1 MKDSLQNNYGAT
13 FKRSPVFYIL
23 TRIVILFFMIIII
36 FPLLYTLSLSV
47 RSPDTV
53 YSARYFLIPYE
64 FSLQNYY
71 DAFFYAEERL
81 KVSFPRMFLNSV
93 IVTTSSVFLI
103 ISLSIFAAFSFSHL
117 RFPMKESLYNVMI
130 ASVAM
135 PAQVLLI
142 PLFYLLIYFGIINTY
157 TAVILAY
164 AGFLIPIGI
173 LILRMFFEQIPG
185 ELTEAGIVDGAS
197 DFQLLMR
204 ILLPLA
210 NPAIATCVILLFL
223 DTWNEF
229 IYAMIFMQDPTIH
242 TVPVGLAKI
251 GTSRY
256 HINIGTYSASVMITI
271 IPVMLIFAIFQR
283 WFIAGMTMGALKH

>member
-1 MKDSLQNNYGAT
+1 MEGSLKNNYGAT
-13 FKRSPVFYIL
+13 FKRSPVFYVL
-23 TRIVILFFMIIII
+23 TRVVILFFIIIII

-53 YSARYFLIPYE
+53 YSAKYFLIPYE

-81 KVSFPRMFLNSV
+81 KVSFPRMFLNSI
-93 IVTTSSVFLI
+93 IVTSSSVILI

-185 ELTEAGIVDGAS
+185 ELTEAGIVDGAT
-197 DFQLLMR
+197 DYQLLIR

-210 NPAIATCVILLFL
+210 KPAIATCVILLFL

-271 IPVMLIFAIFQR
+271 IPVMIIFAIFQR

>member
-1 MKDSLQNNYGAT
+1 MENSLKNNYGAS

-23 TRIVILFFMIIII
+23 TRVVILFFVIIII
-36 FPLLYTLSLSV
+36 FPLLYTFSLSI

-53 YSARYFLIPYE
+53 YSAKFFLIPYE

-71 DAFFYAEERL
+71 DAFFYAEEKL
-81 KVSFPRMFLNSV
+81 KVSFPRMFLNSI
-93 IVTTSSVFLI
+93 IVTTTSVLLI
-103 ISLSIFAAFSFSHL
+103 IMLSIFAAFSFSHL

-157 TAVILAY
+157 MAVILAY

-173 LILRMFFEQIPG
+173 LILRMFFEQVPN
-185 ELTEAGIVDGAS
+185 ELTEAGIVDGAG
-197 DFQLLMR
+197 DFQLLTR

-210 NPAIATCVILLFL
+210 KPAIATCVILLFL

-229 IYAMIFMQDPTIH
+229 IYAMIFMQDATIH

-256 HINIGTYSASVMITI
+256 HINIGTYSASVMVSI
-271 IPVMLIFAIFQR
+271 IPVLIIFAVFQR

>member
-1 MKDSLQNNYGAT
+1 MKDAINNNYGAS
-13 FKRSPVFYIL
+13 FKRSPIFFIL
-23 TRIVILFFMIIII
+23 TRVVILFFLVIIL

-47 RSPDTV
+47 RSPETV
-53 YSARYFLIPYE
+53 YSAKYFLIPYE

-81 KVSFPRMFLNSV
+81 KVSFPRMFLNSI
-93 IVTTSSVFLI
+93 IVTTSSVTLI
-103 ISLSIFAAFSFSHL
+103 IALSIFAAFSFSHL

-157 TAVILAY
+157 SAVILVY

-173 LILRMFFEQIPG
+173 LILRMFFEQIPK

-197 DFQLLMR
+197 DFQLLLR

-210 NPAIATCVILLFL
+210 KPAIATCVILLFL

>member
-1 MKDSLQNNYGAT
+1 MDKSLKTNYGAT
-13 FKRSPVFYIL
+13 FKRSPIFYIL
-23 TRIVILFFMIIII
+23 TRVVILFFIIIII

-53 YSARYFLIPYE
+53 YSAKYFLIPYE
-64 FSLQNYY
+64 FSLQNYF

-81 KVSFPRMFLNSV
+81 KVSFPRMFLNSI
-93 IVTTSSVFLI
+93 IVTTSSVILI
-103 ISLSIFAAFSFSHL
+103 ITLSIFAAFSFSHL

-210 NPAIATCVILLFL
+210 KPAIATCVILLFL

-271 IPVMLIFAIFQR
+271 IPVMVIFAVFQR

>member
-1 MKDSLQNNYGAT
+1 MENLKKNNYGVT
-13 FKRSPVFYIL
+13 FKRSPIFYIV
-23 TRIVILFFMIIII
+23 TRIVVIFFMIIII
-36 FPLLYTLSLSV
+36 FPLLYTLSLSI

-64 FSLQNYY
+64 FSFQNYI
-71 DAFFYAEERL
+71 DAFVNAEQRL
-81 KVSFPRMFLNSV
+81 KVSFPRMFLNSI
-93 IVTTSSVFLI
+93 IVTSLSVSLI
-103 ISLSIFAAFSFSHL
+103 ITLSIFSAFAFSHL
-117 RFPMKESLYNVMI
+117 RFPLKEGLYNVMI

-142 PLFYLLIYFGIINTY
+142 PLFYIFIYLGIINTY
-157 TAVILAY
+157 SAVILAY

-173 LILRMFFEQIPG
+173 LILRMFYEQIPR
-185 ELTEAGIVDGAS
+185 ELTEAGTVDGAS
-197 DFQLLMR
+197 DFQLLIR

-210 NPAIATCVILLFL
+210 KPAIATCIILLFL

-229 IYAMIFMQDPTIH
+229 VYAMIFMQDSTIH

-256 HINIGTYSASVMITI
+256 HVNIGTYSASVMITI

-283 WFIAGMTMGALKH
+283 WFIAGITMGALKH

>member
-1 MKDSLQNNYGAT
+1 MKDSINNNYGAN
-13 FKRSPVFYIL
+13 FKRSPVFFIL
-23 TRIVILFFMIIII
+23 TRVVILFFLIIII
-36 FPLLYTLSLSV
+36 FPLLYTLSLSI

-53 YSARYFLIPYE
+53 YSAKYFLIPYE

-81 KVSFPRMFLNSV
+81 KVSFPRMFLNSI
-93 IVTTSSVFLI
+93 IVTTSSVTLI
-103 ISLSIFAAFSFSHL
+103 IALSIFAAFSFSHL

-157 TAVILAY
+157 SAVILAY

-173 LILRMFFEQIPG
+173 LILRMFFEQIPK

-197 DFQLLMR
+197 DFQLLLK

-210 NPAIATCVILLFL
+210 KPAIATCVILLFL

>member
-1 MKDSLQNNYGAT
+1 MQDSLKNNYGAT
-13 FKRSPVFYIL
+13 FKRSPIFFIL
-23 TRIVILFFMIIII
+23 TRVVILFFIIIII

-81 KVSFPRMFLNSV
+81 KVSFPKMFLNSV
-93 IVTTSSVFLI
+93 IVTTSSVILI
-103 ISLSIFAAFSFSHL
+103 ITLSIFAAFSFSHL

-185 ELTEAGIVDGAS
+185 ELTEAGIVDGAT

-210 NPAIATCVILLFL
+210 KPAIATCVILLFL

>member
-1 MKDSLQNNYGAT
+1 MKDSLENNYGAT

-210 NPAIATCVILLFL
+210 KPAIATCVILLFL

>member
-1 MKDSLQNNYGAT
+1 MIDSLQNNYGAT

-210 NPAIATCVILLFL
+210 KPAIATCVILLFL

>member
-1 MKDSLQNNYGAT
+1 MKDSLKNNYGAT

-53 YSARYFLIPYE
+53 YSARYFLLPYE

-81 KVSFPRMFLNSV
+81 KVSFPRMFLNSI
-93 IVTTSSVFLI
+93 IVTTSSVILI
-103 ISLSIFAAFSFSHL
+103 IILSIFAAFSFSHL

-142 PLFYLLIYFGIINTY
+142 PLFYLLIFFGIINTY

-185 ELTEAGIVDGAS
+185 EMTEAGIVDGAT

-210 NPAIATCVILLFL
+210 KPAIATCVILLFL

-229 IYAMIFMQDPTIH
+229 IYAMIFMQDPNIH

>member
-1 MKDSLQNNYGAT
+1 MEGSLKNNYGAT
-13 FKRSPVFYIL
+13 FKRSPVFYVL
-23 TRIVILFFMIIII
+23 TRVVILFFIIIII

-53 YSARYFLIPYE
+53 YSAKYFLIPYE
-64 FSLQNYY
+64 FSFQNYY

-81 KVSFPRMFLNSV
+81 KVSFPRMFLNSI
-93 IVTTSSVFLI
+93 IVTSSSVILI

-185 ELTEAGIVDGAS
+185 ELTEAGIVDGAT
-197 DFQLLMR
+197 DYQLLIR

-210 NPAIATCVILLFL
+210 KPAIATCVILLFL

-271 IPVMLIFAIFQR
+271 IPVMIIFAIFQR

>member
-1 MKDSLQNNYGAT
+1 MEGSLKNNYGAT
-13 FKRSPVFYIL
+13 FKRSPVFFIL
-23 TRIVILFFMIIII
+23 TRVVILFFIIIII

-53 YSARYFLIPYE
+53 YSAKYFLIPYE
-64 FSLQNYY
+64 FSVQNYY

-81 KVSFPRMFLNSV
+81 KVSFPRMFLNSI
-93 IVTTSSVFLI
+93 IVTTSSVILI
-103 ISLSIFAAFSFSHL
+103 ITLSIFAAFSFSHL

-142 PLFYLLIYFGIINTY
+142 PLFYLLIFFGIINTY

-185 ELTEAGIVDGAS
+185 ELTEAGIVDGAT
-197 DFQLLMR
+197 DFQLLIR

-210 NPAIATCVILLFL
+210 KPAIATCVILLFL

>member
-1 MKDSLQNNYGAT
+1 MKDAINNNYGASL
-13 FKRSPVFYIL
+13 KRSPIFFIL
-23 TRIVILFFMIIII
+23 TRVVILFFLVIIL

-47 RSPDTV
+47 RSPETV
-53 YSARYFLIPYE
+53 YSAKYFLIPYE

-81 KVSFPRMFLNSV
+81 KVSFPRMFLNSI
-93 IVTTSSVFLI
+93 IVTTSSVTLI
-103 ISLSIFAAFSFSHL
+103 IALSIFAAFSFSHL

-173 LILRMFFEQIPG
+173 LILRMFFEQIPK

-197 DFQLLMR
+197 DFQLLLK

-210 NPAIATCVILLFL
+210 KPAIATCVILLFL

>member
-1 MKDSLQNNYGAT
+1 MEDTLKNSYGAT

-23 TRIVILFFMIIII
+23 TRVVILFFLIIII

-53 YSARYFLIPYE
+53 YSAKYFLIPYE

-81 KVSFPRMFLNSV
+81 KVSFPKMFLNSM
-93 IVTTSSVFLI
+93 IVTTSSVVLI
-103 ISLSIFAAFSFSHL
+103 ITLSIFAAFSFSHL

-157 TAVILAY
+157 TAVVLAY

-173 LILRMFFEQIPG
+173 LILRMFFEQIPK
-185 ELTEAGIVDGAS
+185 ELTEAGIVDGAT
-197 DFQLLMR
+197 DFQLLLR

-210 NPAIATCVILLFL
+210 KPAIATCVILLFL
-223 DTWNEF
+223 DTWNDF

>member
-1 MKDSLQNNYGAT
+1 MQESLKNNYGAT
-13 FKRSPVFYIL
+13 FKRSPVFFIL
-23 TRIVILFFMIIII
+23 TRVVILFFIVIII

-81 KVSFPRMFLNSV
+81 KVSFPRMFLNSM
-93 IVTTSSVFLI
+93 IVTTSSVILI
-103 ISLSIFAAFSFSHL
+103 ITLSIFAAFSFSHL

-173 LILRMFFEQIPG
+173 LILRMFFEQIPK
-185 ELTEAGIVDGAS
+185 ELTEAGIVDGAT
-197 DFQLLMR
+197 DFQLLLR
-204 ILLPLA
+204 VLLPLA
-210 NPAIATCVILLFL
+210 KPAIATCVILLFL

-271 IPVMLIFAIFQR
+271 IPVMLIFAFFQR

>member
-185 ELTEAGIVDGAS
+185 ELTEAGIVDGAN

-210 NPAIATCVILLFL
+210 KPAIATCVILLFL
-223 DTWNEF
+223 DTWNDF

>member
-1 MKDSLQNNYGAT
+1 MNDSLQNNYGAT

-210 NPAIATCVILLFL
+210 KPAIATCVILLFL

>member
-1 MKDSLQNNYGAT
+1 MEGSLKNNYGAT
-13 FKRSPVFYIL
+13 FKRSPIFFIL
-23 TRIVILFFMIIII
+23 TRVVILFFLIIII

-81 KVSFPRMFLNSV
+81 KVSFPRMFLNSI
-93 IVTTSSVFLI
+93 IVTSSSVILI
-103 ISLSIFAAFSFSHL
+103 ITLSIFAAFSFSHL
-117 RFPMKESLYNVMI
+117 RFPMKEGLYNIMI

-142 PLFYLLIYFGIINTY
+142 PLFYLLIFFGIINTY

-185 ELTEAGIVDGAS
+185 ELNEAGIVDGAT
-197 DFQLLMR
+197 DLQLLIK

-210 NPAIATCVILLFL
+210 KPAIATCIILLFL

-283 WFIAGMTMGALKH
+283 WFIAGITMGALKH

>member
-1 MKDSLQNNYGAT
+1 MKDSLQNNYGAS

-103 ISLSIFAAFSFSHL
+103 ITLSIFAAFSFSHL

-210 NPAIATCVILLFL
+210 KPAIATCVILLFL

>member
-210 NPAIATCVILLFL
+210 KPAIATCVILLFL

-283 WFIAGMTMGALKH
+283 WFIAGMTMGALKQ

>member
-1 MKDSLQNNYGAT
+1 MEASKINNYGAS
-13 FKRSPVFYIL
+13 FKRSPIFYIV
-23 TRIVILFFMIIII
+23 TRIVVLFFIIIII

-47 RSPDTV
+47 RSPETV

-64 FSLQNYY
+64 FSLANYI
-71 DAFFYAEERL
+71 DAFVNAEQKL
-81 KVSFPRMFLNSV
+81 KVSFPRMFLNSAV
-93 IVTTSSVFLI
+93 VTSLSVTLI
-103 ISLSIFAAFSFSHL
+103 ISMSIFAAFAFSHL
-117 RFPMKESLYNVMI
+117 RFPLKESLYNVMI

-142 PLFYLLIYFGIINTY
+142 PLFYILIYLGIINTY
-157 TAVILAY
+157 QAVILAY

-173 LILRMFFEQIPG
+173 LILRMFYEQIPY
-185 ELTEAGIVDGAS
+185 ELTEAGTVDGAS
-197 DFQLLMR
+197 DFQLLMKV
-204 ILLPLA
+204 LLPLA
-210 NPAIATCVILLFL
+210 KPAIATCVILLFL

-256 HINIGTYSASVMITI
+256 QVNIGTYSASVMITI
-271 IPVMLIFAIFQR
+271 IPVMIIFAVFQR

>member
-185 ELTEAGIVDGAS
+185 ELTEAGIVDGAN

-210 NPAIATCVILLFL
+210 KPAIATCVILLFL

-256 HINIGTYSASVMITI
+256 HVNIGTYSASVMITI

-283 WFIAGMTMGALKH
+283 WFIAGITMGALKH

>member
-1 MKDSLQNNYGAT
+1 MKDSTNNNYGAT
-13 FKRSPVFYIL
+13 FKRSPVFFIL
-23 TRIVILFFMIIII
+23 TRVVILFFLIIII

-53 YSARYFLIPYE
+53 YSAKYFLIPYE

-81 KVSFPRMFLNSV
+81 KVSFPRMFLNSI
-93 IVTTSSVFLI
+93 IVTTSSVVLI
-103 ISLSIFAAFSFSHL
+103 ITLSIFAAFSFSHL

-157 TAVILAY
+157 SAVILAY

-173 LILRMFFEQIPG
+173 LILRMFFEQIPK

-197 DFQLLMR
+197 DFQLLLK

-210 NPAIATCVILLFL
+210 KPAIATCVILLFL

>member
-1 MKDSLQNNYGAT
+1 MDKGKKNNYGAT
-13 FKRSPVFYIL
+13 FKRSPVFYIISRL
-23 TRIVILFFMIIII
+23 IVLFFVIIII
-36 FPLLYTLSLSV
+36 FPLLYTLSLSI
-47 RSPDTV
+47 RSPETI
-53 YSARYFLIPYE
+53 YSAKFFLIPEE

-81 KVSFPRMFLNSV
+81 KVSFPRMFLNSI
-93 IVTTSSVFLI
+93 IVTTASVTLI
-103 ISLSIFAAFSFSHL
+103 ITLSIFAAFSFSHL
-117 RFPMKESLYNVMI
+117 KFPMKESVYNVMI

-157 TAVILAY
+157 FAVILAY

-173 LILRMFFEQIPG
+173 LILRMFFEQIPY
-185 ELTEAGIVDGAS
+185 ELTEAGITDGAGE
-197 DFQLLMR
+197 FQLLTR

-210 NPAIATCVILLFL
+210 KPAIATCVILLFL

-229 IYAMIFMQDPTIH
+229 IYAMVFMQDSSIH
-242 TVPVGLAKI
+242 TIPVALAKI
-251 GTSRY
+251 GSSRY
-256 HINIGTYSASVMITI
+256 HINIGTYSAAVMITV
-271 IPVMLIFAIFQR
+271 IPVLIIFAVFQR

>member
-1 MKDSLQNNYGAT
+1 MEELKKNNYCAT
-13 FKRSPVFYIL
+13 FKRSPIFYIV
-23 TRIVILFFMIIII
+23 TRIVVLFFMIIII

-53 YSARYFLIPYE
+53 YSARFFLIPYE
-64 FSLQNYY
+64 FSFQNYI
-71 DAFFYAEERL
+71 DAFVNAEQRL
-81 KVSFPRMFLNSV
+81 KVSFPRMFLNST
-93 IVTTSSVFLI
+93 IVTSLSVSLI
-103 ISLSIFAAFSFSHL
+103 ITLSIFSAFAFSHL
-117 RFPMKESLYNVMI
+117 RFPFKEGLYNVMI

-142 PLFYLLIYFGIINTY
+142 PLFYIFIYLGIINTY
-157 TAVILAY
+157 AAVILAY

-173 LILRMFFEQIPG
+173 LILRMFYEQIPG
-185 ELTEAGIVDGAS
+185 ELTEAGTVDGAS
-197 DFQLLMR
+197 DFQLLMK

-210 NPAIATCVILLFL
+210 KPAIATCVILLFL

-229 IYAMIFMQDPTIH
+229 VYAMIFMQDSTIH

-256 HINIGTYSASVMITI
+256 HVNIGTYSASVMITI
-271 IPVMLIFAIFQR
+271 IPVMIIFAFFQR

>member
-1 MKDSLQNNYGAT
+1 MKDSINNNYGAT
-13 FKRSPVFYIL
+13 FKRSPVFFIL
-23 TRIVILFFMIIII
+23 TRVVILFFLIIII

-47 RSPDTV
+47 RSPETV
-53 YSARYFLIPYE
+53 YSAKYFLIPYE

-81 KVSFPRMFLNSV
+81 KVSFPRMFLNSM
-93 IVTTSSVFLI
+93 IVTTSSVTLI
-103 ISLSIFAAFSFSHL
+103 ITLSIFAAFSFSHL

-157 TAVILAY
+157 SAVILAY

-173 LILRMFFEQIPG
+173 LILRMFFEQIPK
-185 ELTEAGIVDGAS
+185 EMTEAGIVDGAS
-197 DFQLLMR
+197 DFQLLLK

-210 NPAIATCVILLFL
+210 KPAIATCVILLFL

-271 IPVMLIFAIFQR
+271 IPVMLIFAFFQR
-283 WFIAGMTMGALKH
+283 WFIAGMTMGALKN

>member
-210 NPAIATCVILLFL
+210 KPAIATCVILLFL

-271 IPVMLIFAIFQR
+271 IPVMLIFAIFQK

>member
-1 MKDSLQNNYGAT
+1 MKDSLKNNYGAT

-64 FSLQNYY
+64 FSLQNYF

-93 IVTTSSVFLI
+93 IVTTSSVILI
-103 ISLSIFAAFSFSHL
+103 ITLSIFAAFSFSHL

-185 ELTEAGIVDGAS
+185 ELTEAGIVDGAT

-210 NPAIATCVILLFL
+210 KPAIATCVILLFL

>member
-1 MKDSLQNNYGAT
+1 MTDSTKNNYGAT
-13 FKRSPVFYIL
+13 FKRSHIFFIL
-23 TRIVILFFMIIII
+23 TRVVILFFLIIII

-47 RSPDTV
+47 RSPETV
-53 YSARYFLIPYE
+53 YSAKYFLIPYE

-93 IVTTSSVFLI
+93 IVTTSSVVLI
-103 ISLSIFAAFSFSHL
+103 ITLSIFAAFSFSHL

-173 LILRMFFEQIPG
+173 LILRMFFEQIPK

-197 DFQLLMR
+197 DFQLLLR

-210 NPAIATCVILLFL
+210 KPAIATCVILLFL

-271 IPVMLIFAIFQR
+271 IPVMLIFAFFQR

>member
-1 MKDSLQNNYGAT
+1 MENSLKNNYGAT

-23 TRIVILFFMIIII
+23 TRVVILFFIIIII

-53 YSARYFLIPYE
+53 YSAKYFLIPYE

-142 PLFYLLIYFGIINTY
+142 PLFYLLIFFGIINTY

-173 LILRMFFEQIPG
+173 LILRMFFEQIPK
-185 ELTEAGIVDGAS
+185 ELTEAAIVDGAS
-197 DFQLLMR
+197 DFQLLLK

-210 NPAIATCVILLFL
+210 KPAIATCVILLFL

>member
-1 MKDSLQNNYGAT
+1 MQESLKNNYGAT
-13 FKRSPVFYIL
+13 FKRSPVFFIL
-23 TRIVILFFMIIII
+23 TRVVILFFIVIII

-81 KVSFPRMFLNSV
+81 KVSFPRMFLNSM
-93 IVTTSSVFLI
+93 IVTTSSVILI
-103 ISLSIFAAFSFSHL
+103 ITLSIFAAFSFSHL

-173 LILRMFFEQIPG
+173 LILRMFFEQIPK
-185 ELTEAGIVDGAS
+185 ELTEAGIVDGAT
-197 DFQLLMR
+197 DFQLLLR
-204 ILLPLA
+204 VLLPLA
-210 NPAIATCVILLFL
+210 KPAIATCVILLFL

-229 IYAMIFMQDPTIH
+229 LYAMIFMQDPTIH

-271 IPVMLIFAIFQR
+271 IPVMLIFAFFQR

>member
-13 FKRSPVFYIL
+13 FKRGPVFYIL

-81 KVSFPRMFLNSV
+81 KVSFPRMFLNSI

-210 NPAIATCVILLFL
+210 KPAIATCVILLFL